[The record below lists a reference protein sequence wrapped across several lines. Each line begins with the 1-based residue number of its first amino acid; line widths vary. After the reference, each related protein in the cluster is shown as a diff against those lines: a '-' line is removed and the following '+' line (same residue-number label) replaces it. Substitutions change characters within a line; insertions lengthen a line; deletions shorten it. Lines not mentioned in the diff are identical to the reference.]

1 MRLLSSVL
9 TCAVTVA
16 WLANAAVAKAEEA
29 SPNGKGIAGGAL
41 LGAELVMDV
50 EAALK
55 VKSPWAYLGGGL
67 AGAAAGGV
75 GGYFVEQSVDTA
87 RIPMLM
93 LAGGITLAIPTTVA
107 VLSASA
113 YEPPATYVVDQ
124 QPTDEPVAD
133 PARATT
139 PAPTPA
145 APTPPPATAPNDTA
159 PPATTPAPSAPPAPA
174 TGTPSGAARGR
185 QLAKRPARRP
195 RLPPALIDVDPNQVS
210 ISVPNVEVR
219 QVFTR
224 AEVAMGA
231 PRATEVRIPVLNVL
245 F

>member
-1 MRLLSSVL
+1 MRLLPSIL

-16 WLANAAVAKAEEA
+16 WLAHAGVANAQQA
-29 SPNGKGIAGGAL
+29 SPDGKGIVGGAL

-50 EAALK
+50 EAAFK
-55 VKSPWAYLGGGL
+55 VKSPWAYIGGGL

-93 LAGGITLAIPTTVA
+93 LAGGLTLAIPTTVA
-107 VLSASA
+107 VLSATA
-113 YEPPATYVVDQ
+113 YEPPATYVVDK

-133 PARATT
+133 PARTS
-139 PAPTPA
+139 APPA
-145 APTPPPATAPNDTA
+145 APTPPPPTAPNDT
-159 PPATTPAPSAPPAPA
+159 PQPGSTPAPSAPAPAP
-174 TGTPSGAARGR
+174 GTPSGALPGRKVARHEHTH
-185 QLAKRPARRP
+185 RP
-195 RLPPALIDVDPNQVS
+195 RRIPPALIDVEPNQVS
-210 ISVPNVEVR
+210 VSIPNVEVR